1 MTRFNTILVA
11 NRGEIACRVMRTA
24 KTLGYRTVAVYSD
37 ADRDAVHARRADVA
51 VRIGPATPAQ
61 SYLSIEAIIA
71 AARTTGADAI
81 HPGYGFLSEN
91 PAFADA
97 CAAAG
102 IAFIGPPAAAMRA
115 MGGKAPAKAIMRA
128 AGVPVVRGYDGD
140 DQSDVR
146 LIAEAAAIGFPVMV
160 KASAGGGGRGMRLV
174 AEAESLPSALSS
186 ARAEAMAGFGDDR
199 LLLEKAV
206 FRPRHVEIQIMADRH
221 GSVIHF
227 GERDCSIQRRHQ
239 KLIEEAPSPAV
250 TPALREAMGA
260 AAVLAAKSV
269 GYEGAGTVEFL
280 LDGDGRFFFLEMNTR
295 LQVEHPVTE
304 AITGHDLVA
313 LQFAMAEGRKLPLK
327 QDEVRFAGHAIEA
340 RLCAEDAANG
350 FLPATGRLLAFRT
363 SVSARTD
370 AGVEDGSVV
379 SPHYDSLLAKIVA
392 HGNSRAEARARLVAA
407 LKETVTLGVVTNRD
421 FLIAALE
428 HPDFVAGAAT
438 TAFIGENGEGL
449 LDGAVG
455 ESDLAL
461 AAALFAGVGDERP
474 SPAWRATPLK
484 LEWGGKANPLL
495 VKRRD
500 LTLTP
505 DPSLQGGGE
514 STAPLHSS
522 LKGGVRGAGDFSIT
536 GLSRPVSV
544 ALTKPDTSRIR
555 YAIDGVERSATIARD
570 GDALWLDAG
579 RIVCV
584 RDISYAPPRRAMEGG
599 DGVVTAPMTGMVSR
613 VFVAPGDRVKRGDLL
628 VVLEAMKME
637 HNVLAAIDGA
647 VTGVAVAPGQQVA
660 ARALLAMIRA
670 EEGA

>member
-24 KTLGYRTVAVYSD
+24 KTLGYRTVAVYAD
-37 ADRDAVHARRADVA
+37 ADRDAVHARMADVA
-51 VRIGPATPAQ
+51 VRIGPATPAH

-102 IAFIGPPAAAMRA
+102 IAFIGPPASAMRA

-128 AGVPVVRGYDGD
+128 AGVPVVPGYDGD
-140 DQSDVR
+140 DQSDAR
-146 LIAEAAAIGFPVMV
+146 MIAEAAAIGFPVMV

-186 ARAEAMAGFGDDR
+186 ARAEATAGFGDDR

-206 FRPRHVEIQIMADRH
+206 IRPRHVEIQIMADRH

-250 TPALREAMGA
+250 SPALREAMGA

-313 LQFAMAEGRKLPLK
+313 LQIAVAEGRKLPLK
-327 QDEVRFAGHAIEA
+327 QDEVRLAGHAIEA

-392 HGNSRAEARARLVAA
+392 HGETRAEARARLVAA

-428 HPDFVAGAAT
+428 HPDFVAGEAT

-484 LEWGGKANPLL
+484 LECGGKANPLL

-500 LTLTP
+500 LTPTA
-505 DPSLQGGGE
+505 DPSLQGGG
-514 STAPLHSS
+514 
-522 LKGGVRGAGDFSIT
+522 GDFSIT

-555 YAIDGVERSATIARD
+555 FAIDGVEHSATIARD

-584 RDISYAPPRRAMEGG
+584 RDITYAPPRRAMEGG

-647 VTGVAVAPGQQVA
+647 VTGVSVAPGQQVA
-660 ARALLAMIRA
+660 ARALLAKIRA